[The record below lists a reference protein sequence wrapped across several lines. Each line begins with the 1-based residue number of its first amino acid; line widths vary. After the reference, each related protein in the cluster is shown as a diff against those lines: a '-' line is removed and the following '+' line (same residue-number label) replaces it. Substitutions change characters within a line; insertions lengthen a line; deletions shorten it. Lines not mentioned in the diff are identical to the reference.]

1 MPTASNSL
9 RLFSFLLLSLLFS
22 FAVAAAAA
30 TAAPSVSSPLPSDAV
45 SLLSFKAKADLDNKL
60 LYTLNE
66 RFDYCQ
72 WRGVKCVQGRVVRFD
87 TQGFGLRGYFAP
99 NTLTRLDQLRV
110 LSLHNNSLSG
120 PIPNLAALVNLKSLF
135 LDHNSFSGYF
145 PPSILSLHRLRIL
158 DLSHNNLT
166 GLIPVELSG
175 LDRLSSLRLEWN
187 QFNGTVPPLNQSS
200 LLIFNVS
207 GNNLTGPIPVTPTL
221 SRFGVSS
228 FSWNPNLCG
237 EIINKQCRSSSPF
250 FESPGARAGAAPSP
264 TPLWQSTQ
272 AQGVVL
278 STPSSKKHVGTPL
291 ILGFVIGMGVLIVS
305 LVCLFA
311 LVCKHSRKTPKS
323 NPMPEPKAEPEP
335 EPEPEPVM
343 AALDMCNTNTAEMR
357 QQENEMEGEAKRVQ
371 QVVGKSGNLVFCVGE
386 PQLYNL
392 DQLMRA
398 SAEML
403 GRGSIGTTYKA
414 VLDNQL
420 IVSVKRLDASKT
432 AITSGE
438 VFERHM
444 ESVGGLRHP
453 NLVPIRAY
461 FQAKEER
468 LVIYDYQ
475 PNGSLFSLIHGS
487 RSTRAKPL
495 HWTSCLKI
503 AEDVAQ
509 GLAYIHQASKLVHG
523 NLKSSNVLLGAEF
536 EACITDYCLAALAD
550 LPANENPDSAGYRA
564 PETRKSSRRAT
575 AKSDV
580 YAFGV
585 LLLELLSGKPPSQH
599 PFLAPIDMSGWVR
612 AMRDDDG
619 GEDNRLAL
627 LVEVASVCS
636 LTSPEQR
643 PAMWQV
649 SKMIQEIKNS
659 IMVEDNS
666 GGASFGFS

>member
-1 MPTASNSL
+1 MKSDFNIPSQLKLTGW
-9 RLFSFLLLSLLFS
+9 RRMSFVL
-22 FAVAAAAA
+22 
-30 TAAPSVSSPLPSDAV
+30 PLPFFIFLEES
-45 SLLSFKAKADLDNKL
+45 S
-60 LYTLNE
+60 
-66 RFDYCQ
+66 
-72 WRGVKCVQGRVVRFD
+72 RVVRFD

-120 PIPNLAALVNLKSLF
+120 PIPDLAALVNLKSLF

-250 FESPGARAGAAPSP
+250 FESPGVRAGAAPSP

-323 NPMPEPKAEPEP
+323 NPMPEPKAEAEA
-335 EPEPEPVM
+335 EPEPVM
-343 AALDMCNTNTAEMR
+343 AALDM
-357 QQENEMEGEAKRVQ
+357 VQ

-475 PNGSLFSLIHGS
+475 PNGSLFSLIHVTRMIHASNIKILFPKFLIKMRLPTAVQDQPGQS
-487 RSTRAKPL
+487 LSTGHHA
-495 HWTSCLKI
+495 
-503 AEDVAQ
+503 
-509 GLAYIHQASKLVHG
+509 
-523 NLKSSNVLLGAEF
+523 
-536 EACITDYCLAALAD
+536 
-550 LPANENPDSAGYRA
+550 
-564 PETRKSSRRAT
+564 
-575 AKSDV
+575 
-580 YAFGV
+580 
-585 LLLELLSGKPPSQH
+585 
-599 PFLAPIDMSGWVR
+599 
-612 AMRDDDG
+612 
-619 GEDNRLAL
+619 
-627 LVEVASVCS
+627 
-636 LTSPEQR
+636 
-643 PAMWQV
+643 
-649 SKMIQEIKNS
+649 
-659 IMVEDNS
+659 
-666 GGASFGFS
+666 